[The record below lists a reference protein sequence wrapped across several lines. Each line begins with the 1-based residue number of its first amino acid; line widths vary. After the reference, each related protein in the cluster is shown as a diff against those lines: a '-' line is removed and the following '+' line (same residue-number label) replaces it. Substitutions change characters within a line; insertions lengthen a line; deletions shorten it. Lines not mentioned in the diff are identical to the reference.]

1 MHYGF
6 DVVYKILLL
15 MIYFRG
21 IAVEMTDPIT
31 GVPSFILPDEYGML
45 QNLPSVVTG
54 HALDVNENNL
64 KVLDMC
70 AAPGNKTTHIAIL
83 MNNKVSS

>member
-1 MHYGF
+1 MYNM
-6 DVVYKILLL
+6 ILLYIIKYIIL
-15 MIYFRG
+15 YFRG
-21 IAVEMTDPIT
+21 IAVEITDPIT
-31 GVPSFILPDEYGML
+31 GVPSFKLPNECGML

-54 HALDVNENNL
+54 YALDVNENNL

>member
-1 MHYGF
+1 M
-6 DVVYKILLL
+6 VYKILLL
-15 MIYFRG
+15 MIHFRG

-31 GVPSFILPDEYGML
+31 GVPTFTLPDNYGIL

-70 AAPGNKTTHIAIL
+70 AAPGNKTTHIATL
-83 MNNKVSS
+83 MNNKASS